1 MSLLRRES
9 VEKGLR
15 PRARPTNLVAAV
27 SRPSTTQSA
36 RSSRVTDRARLVF
49 ASGDFDAPG
58 RTRFVERALA
68 WITPLAERLG
78 RAGVVVEAAPL
89 PAAESHAIALRR
101 PGLGPRAALVLDV
114 DDTGV
119 EAALELPA
127 AAPEIELLRVQL
139 QNEVAAARMTAAL
152 ANLPEPIAL
161 KFDGEPELP
170 VHSLEHAAL
179 LLVVRR
185 ASEESRRL
193 RIGFRVPRA
202 AALAEDALAE
212 QLEGALAAL
221 AVPFTLL
228 EAPLSARPAL
238 FRQPLRHACDRG
250 GEKGAREATKPIA
263 VGSRVRIRSGPFEG
277 QDGVVE
283 TLDGKGG
290 ARVRLGLLATR
301 LEVAELTPRA
311 ERPRKAAPGRVVV
324 SKRPA
329 LVSSHR
335 RR

>member
-1 MSLLRRES
+1 M
-9 VEKGLR
+9 EKVLR
-15 PRARPTNLVAAV
+15 PRSGPTNLVAAV

-36 RSSRVTDRARLVF
+36 RNSRVTDRARLVF

-68 WITPLAERLG
+68 WIAPLAERLG

-89 PAAESHAIALRR
+89 PAAETHAIALRR

-127 AAPEIELLRVQL
+127 AAPEIDLLRVQL
-139 QNEVAAARMTAAL
+139 QNEIAAARMTAAL
-152 ANLPEPIAL
+152 ASLPEPIAL
-161 KFDGEPELP
+161 MFDGEPELP
-170 VHSLEHAAL
+170 VHSLDHAAL

-228 EAPLSARPAL
+228 EAPLAARPAL
-238 FRQPLRHACDRG
+238 FQRPLPNARAGD
-250 GEKGAREATKPIA
+250 REAKKPIA

-301 LEVAELTPRA
+301 LELAELIPSA
-311 ERPRKAAPGRVVV
+311 QRPRKAAPGRVVV
-324 SKRPA
+324 PKRPA